1 VRGDPVG
8 QRLFFRGNTGTDLPI
23 RQRRRILMQAHLDY
37 WDDHEVLQ
45 TVEGAWDRTLPP
57 LTVKRERPATAP
69 IRHELLMTRLHGIGQ
84 LLLVVCA
91 LTGFVLGVVNSIT
104 IVQQRRAEAAAFFAR
119 VARDGRETQARVTH
133 STTTWGYGKDL
144 SFPVQVYA

>member
-1 VRGDPVG
+1 LREQLNAVPDRSDVIVVGHSLGSVIALDALCSWNGWHRFASVSIVTVGSPIHRFFQRFFPGLYFPSATADCVAHIQSRMNAVRWLNVFRAGYVRGDPVG

-57 LTVKRERPATAP
+57 LTV
-69 IRHELLMTRLHGIGQ
+69 
-84 LLLVVCA
+84 
-91 LTGFVLGVVNSIT
+91 
-104 IVQQRRAEAAAFFAR
+104 
-119 VARDGRETQARVTH
+119 
-133 STTTWGYGKDL
+133 
-144 SFPVQVYA
+144 